1 MIIIHGNF
9 DRFLILYELN
19 KALLVSILKNS
30 CHILA
35 IKKVSIH
42 QVQARRN
49 REIDISQSGQ
59 SNNLQAGVPTWPLVS
74 NAIAE
79 SIAMSQSETL
89 PPSVN
94 MRRIAVNFIG
104 YGVLEYL
111 FPHRKQENRRVID
124 DEMVAPA
131 LQLFSLPPSLSHT
144 LFRWH
149 TDHSCSAVRLIDQ
162 STNRVC
168 N

>member
-1 MIIIHGNF
+1 MSF
-9 DRFLILYELN
+9 YFKKYQ
-19 KALLVSILKNS
+19 SYS
-30 CHILA
+30 CTQ
-35 IKKVSIH
+35 KVSIH

-49 REIDISQSGQ
+49 REIDKSQSGQ
-59 SNNLQAGVPTWPLVS
+59 SNNLQAGVPTWPLAS

-104 YGVLEYL
+104 YGVLMEYL

-131 LQLFSLPPSLSHT
+131 QQLFSLPPCLSLSHT